1 MEHERLQST
10 GEEHEENILPTE
22 ERDKAVPSAVNIEEE
37 EEKGVDLVRRKT
49 LPVIWFDAPES
60 INQVKE

>member
-1 MEHERLQST
+1 MKKTYYQQRKEI
-10 GEEHEENILPTE
+10 N
-22 ERDKAVPSAVNIEEE
+22 KAVPSAVNIEEE

-60 INQVKE
+60 INQVKEE